1 MTGAADGRSASS
13 EEGAAG
19 SGRPDEA
26 APVTTVRVSLPPHL
40 RRLAGTGEEVRLE
53 VAGSPTIRSV
63 LDALESRHPALEGT
77 IRDHGSGERRA
88 MIRFFACGDDLSHEP
103 QDTPLPEAVTAGE
116 EVLHVVGAI
125 AGG

>member
-1 MTGAADGRSASS
+1 MTDADGPSAK
-13 EEGAAG
+13 ERAAG
-19 SGRPDEA
+19 SGRADGA

-40 RRLAGTGEEVRLE
+40 RRLAGTGDEVRLE
-53 VAGSPTIRSV
+53 VAETPTIRSV
-63 LDALESRHPALEGT
+63 LDALESRHPVLEGT

-88 MIRFFACGDDLSHEP
+88 MMRFFACGDDLSHDP
-103 QDTPLPEAVTAGE
+103 QDTPLPEAVAAGE